1 MANAIILTRYKAFR
15 ILSIMARTS
24 QIKFSHF
31 APHPTSG
38 DHASDKMATTFS
50 SVPFSRFELPGLN
63 LPLNF
68 TPNPPGTNFNYE
80 AEKMVSTLGQG
91 EGQKLFKTAL
101 NAPDKNGD
109 GGYVAW
115 VPIYDRW

>member
-1 MANAIILTRYKAFR
+1 MTVTRYKPFR
-15 ILSIMARTS
+15 ILSMMARTS

-31 APHPTSG
+31 APHPTSR

-50 SVPFSRFELPGLN
+50 SAPFSRFELPGLN

-68 TPNPPGTNFNYE
+68 TPNGPATDFNYE
-80 AEKMVSTLGQG
+80 AKKMVSRPGQG

-101 NAPDKNGD
+101 NAPDVNGD
-109 GGYVAW
+109 GGYVA
-115 VPIYDRW
+115 